1 MCKKPFGILRLR
13 IVEFLAQAFQ
23 VFSSEIHPVF
33 VESGI
38 YNKLLFFFEHYP
50 FHNILHAKV
59 AEIFTTA
66 FEKQDEK
73 ILTYILD
80 DSDLIKKILDISNQ
94 SEVYEFE
101 SGNTMIRGYVA
112 FITQIANKIVE
123 I

>member
-1 MCKKPFGILRLR
+1 M
-13 IVEFLAQAFQ
+13 
-23 VFSSEIHPVF
+23 
-33 VESGI
+33 
-38 YNKLLFFFEHYP
+38 
-50 FHNILHAKV
+50 